1 MYKAKLRSEFG
12 YRPWAESSAMG
23 GQGCRLD
30 TVVLL
35 NRNAPTTMTFVQ
47 LLKYVH
53 INE

>member
-1 MYKAKLRSEFG
+1 VYKAKLRSEFG
-12 YRPWAESSAMG
+12 YRPWTEISAMG

-30 TVVLL
+30 TVILL